1 MKKILFS
8 TIVALFL
15 MVSVSPD
22 AGACT
27 SAIISGKL
35 TPDGRPLLWKHRD
48 TDELNNRVE
57 HIARSKDVKYAFI
70 AVVNSTHKEGESWM
84 GVNEAGFAIINT
96 ASSNMRKYDEDAG
109 DQEGTFMYKAL
120 AMCKTVKDFEA
131 LLKNKKHQPRKVE
144 ANFGVID
151 AEGAAAYFET
161 NSYDYTKYDVNDPTV
176 APHGFLVY
184 TNFSF
189 TGTPDGGGGYIRYAN
204 AQEKIFAK
212 AIRKDGITPQ
222 WIFNNLSRSYY
233 NPLLNVDLTKDLSL
247 TPGGWFPDSDFIPR
261 KSTASSAVIKGVK
274 KGENPLLSVMWTIL
288 GYPPTAVAVPL
299 FVAAGAD
306 QPDFVKPNG
315 NEDPNCALC
324 DAALARRAKVFP
336 LQRGSGKNYFYFNAV
351 YNAEGTGYLQRL
363 APIDANIFTTF
374 NEALEKWYSDGS
386 VDLFELGHLYNTV
399 DFGFDVK

>member
-1 MKKILFS
+1 MKKILLS
-8 TIVALFL
+8 LSLALFL
-15 MVSVSPD
+15 FASFSQD
-22 AGACT
+22 ARACT

-48 TDELNNRVE
+48 TGELNNRVDY
-57 HIARSKDVKYAFI
+57 IAKSKDVKYAFI
-70 AVVNSTHKEGESWM
+70 AVVNSPRTEGESWM

-96 ASSNMRKYDEDAG
+96 ASTNMHKYDEDGG

-120 AMCKTVKDFEA
+120 ATCKTVKEFEA

-151 AEGAAAYFET
+151 AEGGAAYFET

-204 AQEKIFAK
+204 AQEKIFGK

-299 FVAAGAD
+299 FVAAGEN
-306 QPDFVKPNG
+306 QPDFVKPNSK
-315 NEDPNCALC
+315 EDSNCALC

-336 LQRGSGKNYFYFNAV
+336 LQRGSGKNYFCFNAV

-399 DFGFDVK
+399 DFGFGVK

>member
-1 MKKILFS
+1 MKRVFTAILLAF
-8 TIVALFL
+8 TLLLFL
-15 MVSVSPD
+15 APESN
-22 AGACT
+22 ACT

-48 TDELNNRVE
+48 TGELNNRVDY
-57 HIARSKDVKYAFI
+57 IAKSKDVKYAFI
-70 AVVNSTHKEGESWM
+70 AVVNSPETEKESWM

-96 ASSNMRKYDEDAG
+96 ASSNMNKYAEDDG

-120 AMCKTVKDFEA
+120 AMCKTVKEFEA

-151 AEGAAAYFET
+151 AEGGAAYFET

-176 APHGFLVY
+176 APYGFLVY

-189 TGTPDGGGGYIRYAN
+189 TGKPDGGGGYIRYAN
-204 AQEKIFAK
+204 AQEKIFGK
-212 AIRKDGITPQ
+212 AIRKDAITPE

-233 NPLLNVDLTKDLSL
+233 NPLLEVDLTKDFNL

-261 KSTASSAVIKGVK
+261 KSTASTAVIKGVK

-288 GYPPTAVAVPL
+288 GYPPVAVAVPL

-306 QPDFVKPNG
+306 QPDFVKPNSE
-315 NEDPNCALC
+315 EDPNCALC
-324 DAALARRAKVFP
+324 DVALERRAMVFP
-336 LQRGSGKNYFYFNAV
+336 LQRGSGKNYFYFKAV
-351 YNAEGTGYLQRL
+351 YNQEGTGYMQRL
-363 APIDANIFTTF
+363 APVDANVFKIFNTVID
-374 NEALEKWYSDGS
+374 KWYKDGA
-386 VDLFELGHLYNTV
+386 VDCFELANLYKSV
-399 DFGFDVK
+399 DFGQDIR

>member
-1 MKKILFS
+1 MKRIF
-8 TIVALFL
+8 TAVITAIVLLLFL
-15 MVSVSPD
+15 SPESN
-22 AGACT
+22 ACT

-48 TDELNNRVE
+48 TGELNNRVDY
-57 HIARSKDVKYAFI
+57 IAKSKDVKYAFI
-70 AVVNSTHKEGESWM
+70 AVVNSPRTEGESWM

-96 ASSNMRKYDEDAG
+96 ASTNMHKYDEDGG

-120 AMCKTVKDFEA
+120 ATCRTVKEFEA

-151 AEGAAAYFET
+151 AEGGAAYFET

-204 AQEKIFAK
+204 AQEKIFGK

-247 TPGGWFPDSDFIPR
+247 TSGGWFPDSDFIPR

-299 FVAAGAD
+299 FVDAGED
-306 QPDFVKPNG
+306 QPDFVKPNSKD
-315 NEDPNCALC
+315 DPNCALC
-324 DAALARRAKVFP
+324 DAALERRAKVFP
-336 LQRGSGKNYFYFNAV
+336 LQRGSGKNYFYFKAV
-351 YNAEGTGYLQRL
+351 YNEEGTGYLQRL
-363 APIDANIFTTF
+363 APVDANVFNTF
-374 NEALEKWYSDGS
+374 NCAIEKWYSEGS
-386 VDLFELGHLYNTV
+386 VDRFELANLYKTV
-399 DFGFDVK
+399 DFGQEIR

>member
-1 MKKILFS
+1 
-8 TIVALFL
+8 
-15 MVSVSPD
+15 
-22 AGACT
+22 
-27 SAIISGKL
+27 
-35 TPDGRPLLWKHRD
+35 
-48 TDELNNRVE
+48 
-57 HIARSKDVKYAFI
+57 
-70 AVVNSTHKEGESWM
+70 M

-96 ASSNMRKYDEDAG
+96 ASSNMHKYDEDGG

-120 AMCKTVKDFEA
+120 ATCKTVKEFEA

-151 AEGAAAYFET
+151 AEGGAAYFET

-204 AQEKIFAK
+204 AQEKIFGK

-299 FVAAGAD
+299 FVAAGEN
-306 QPDFVKPNG
+306 QPDFVKPNSK
-315 NEDPNCALC
+315 EDSNCALC

-374 NEALEKWYSDGS
+374 NEALDKWYSDGS

-399 DFGFDVK
+399 DFGFNVK

>member
-1 MKKILFS
+1 MKKILLS
-8 TIVALFL
+8 LSLVLFL
-15 MVSVSPD
+15 FASFQD
-22 AGACT
+22 ARACT

-48 TDELNNRVE
+48 TGELNNRVDY
-57 HIARSKDVKYAFI
+57 IAKSKDVKYAFI
-70 AVVNSTHKEGESWM
+70 AVVNSPRTEGESWM

-96 ASSNMRKYDEDAG
+96 ASTNMHKYDEDGG

-120 AMCKTVKDFEA
+120 ATCKTVKEFEA

-151 AEGAAAYFET
+151 AEGGAAYFET

-204 AQEKIFAK
+204 AQEKIFGK

-299 FVAAGAD
+299 FVAAGEN
-306 QPDFVKPNG
+306 QPDFVKPNSK
-315 NEDPNCALC
+315 EDSNCALC